1 MRYLP
6 WQSCTA
12 AFSGDGG
19 ALPELPRHASGGVFG
34 QADNRGQSFL
44 RGVPRPAPLYEDEA
58 RGMKRIPLW
67 LLPNVWSLDAP
78 LVAVAW
84 QALLAE
90 STGTPLRLVAR
101 VILFLTVWL
110 IYIADRLLDTR
121 QPALEPEPERHQ
133 FYRVHRRAAY
143 VTAAI
148 ILAVDAVLI
157 LLELL
162 PAVFRTGLLT
172 FAGVSLYFFILH
184 GMSISFPKEA
194 AVAILFTIGT
204 FLVAFTRTNQPV
216 LNLLPAAVSFCFLCL
231 ANLLAIEYGER
242 ATPMKSGLW
251 YLVWVLALAL
261 ICPIAFPGRW
271 SYAIAMS
278 AASLALIHSLGSR
291 VGLAARRVLVDA
303 VLLVPPLLLL

>member
-1 MRYLP
+1 
-6 WQSCTA
+6 
-12 AFSGDGG
+12 
-19 ALPELPRHASGGVFG
+19 
-34 QADNRGQSFL
+34 
-44 RGVPRPAPLYEDEA
+44 
-58 RGMKRIPLW
+58 MKSIPLW
-67 LLPNVWSLDAP
+67 LLPNLWSLDAP

-90 STGTPLRLVAR
+90 STGTPLRIVAR
-101 VILFLTVWL
+101 IILFLTVWL

-121 QPALEPEPERHQ
+121 QPALAPEPERHQ
-133 FYRVHRRAAY
+133 FYRAHRRAAY
-143 VTAAI
+143 ATAAI

-157 LLELL
+157 LFELL

-184 GMSISFPKEA
+184 GISIAFPKEA
-194 AVAILFTIGT
+194 AVAILFTVGT
-204 FLVAFTRTNQPV
+204 FLVAFTRTTQPV
-216 LNLLPAAVSFCFLCL
+216 LNLLPAALSFCLLCL

-242 ATPMKSGLW
+242 ATPMQSTRW

-271 SYAIAMS
+271 SNAIAMS
-278 AASLALIHSLGSR
+278 AASLALIHSFGSR

-303 VLLVPPLLLL
+303 VLLAPPLLLL

>member
-1 MRYLP
+1 MCHLP
-6 WQSCTA
+6 WQSCAA
-12 AFSGDGG
+12 AFSRDGG
-19 ALPELPRHASGGVFG
+19 ALPKLPPHASGGVLR
-34 QADNRGQSFL
+34 QASDGGQSFL
-44 RGVPRPAPLYEDEA
+44 RGVPRPARLYEDEA
-58 RGMKRIPLW
+58 RGMKSTPLW
-67 LLPNVWSLDAP
+67 LLPNVWSVDAP
-78 LVAVAW
+78 MVAVAW

-90 STGTPLRLVAR
+90 CTGTPLRMVAR

-121 QPALEPEPERHQ
+121 QPAQAPEPERHQ

-143 VTAAI
+143 VTAAM
-148 ILAVDAVLI
+148 ILATDAVLI

-162 PAVFRTGLLT
+162 PVVFRTGLLT
-172 FAGVSLYFFILH
+172 FAGVSVYFFILH

-204 FLVAFTRTNQPV
+204 FLVAFTRTPQPV
-216 LNLLPAAVSFCFLCL
+216 MNLLPAAVSFCLLCL

-242 ATPMKSGLW
+242 AMPVKSGRW
-251 YLVWVLALAL
+251 YLVWVLALAI

-278 AASLALIHSLGSR
+278 AASLALIHSLGNR

-303 VLLVPPLLLL
+303 VLLAPPLLLL